1 MEFPLGLQTA
11 LPLGYQLFILC
22 DDEDVKRTGGKND
35 YVCRPVFDDKPVRAN
50 SWNDS
55 KDFSLIIQA
64 S

>member
-22 DDEDVKRTGGKND
+22 GDEDVERTGGKND

-50 SWNDS
+50 S
-55 KDFSLIIQA
+55 
-64 S
+64 